1 MRRSQRPRD
10 VSSND
15 EDVSSDVSSS
25 IVRRP
30 RHKDDDSDVPR
41 FFYGR
46 ANLSVGTG
54 TDRQLQTDDVS
65 KYCVSRDAAVKQTDD
80 VVVPR
85 LARDA
90 SIVGMSTFCTVFS
103 LIFHIKPS

>member
-1 MRRSQRPRD
+1 

-25 IVRRP
+25 IVRRH

-54 TDRQLQTDDVS
+54 TNRQLQTDDVS
-65 KYCVSRDAAVKQTDD
+65 RSCVSRDAALKQTDD
-80 VVVPR
+80 VDTPR
-85 LARDA
+85 FARDA
-90 SIVGMSTFCTVFS
+90 SIVGITLVQSM
-103 LIFHIKPS
+103 

>member
-15 EDVSSDVSSS
+15 EDVSSDVSGSS
-25 IVRRP
+25 VRRP
-30 RHKDDDSDVPR
+30 RHKDDDSDVPK

-65 KYCVSRDAAVKQTDD
+65 RSCVSRDAAVKQTDD
-80 VVVPR
+80 VDTPR
-85 LARDA
+85 VSRDT
-90 SIVGMSTFCTVFS
+90 SIVGMSTYHAVET
-103 LIFHIKPS
+103 